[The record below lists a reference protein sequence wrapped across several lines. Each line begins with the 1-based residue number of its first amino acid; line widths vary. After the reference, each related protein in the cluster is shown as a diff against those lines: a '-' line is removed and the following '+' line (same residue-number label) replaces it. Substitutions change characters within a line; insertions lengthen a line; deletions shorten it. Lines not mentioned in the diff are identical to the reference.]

1 MTFLLARGAVKGGG
15 SDGVERVG
23 SGVFGPRRIFDDG

>member
-1 MTFLLARGAVKGGG
+1 MTCLLARGAVKGGR

-23 SGVFGPRRIFDDG
+23 SGVFGSRRIFYDG